1 MSRGQ
6 FKSDY
11 LLKKCGIG
19 VSGNISVFQAEVDS
33 SSLLFHSE
41 KKTISKDRVMNS
53 KYIKTQKRKAEQLGM
68 PLGTASN
75 RLRKLIL
82 FKILKDNGL
91 NICYRCGKPIE
102 SADVLSI
109 EHKENWLDSDN
120 PKEKFFDLENIGFS
134 HLSCNI
140 SCARHDTNRNTVI
153 DKVKRGLHP
162 NCHLTM
168 EQANKIRE
176 LGSTMKGTDIAKKF
190 GVSKHTVYRILKG
203 KTFNYQ

>member
-1 MSRGQ
+1 MKDKYV
-6 FKSDY
+6 KS
-11 LLKKCGIG
+11 
-19 VSGNISVFQAEVDS
+19 
-33 SSLLFHSE
+33 H
-41 KKTISKDRVMNS
+41 
-53 KYIKTQKRKAEQLGM
+53 KRKAEQLGM

-91 NICYRCGKPIE
+91 NICYRCGKPIDSVE
-102 SADVLSI
+102 VLSI

-140 SCARHDTNRNTVI
+140 SYARHDTNRETVI
-153 DKVKRGLHP
+153 DKVKKGLHP
-162 NCHLTM
+162 NCSLTM

-176 LGSTMKGTDIAKKF
+176 LCSTMKGTDIAKMF
-190 GVSKHTVYRILKG
+190 EVSKHTIYRILKG
-203 KTFNYQ
+203 KTFNY